1 MIREEFLNIYW
12 RYYELLETNFKNS
25 IRYVS
30 LDESN
35 YNTYSMEYAH
45 LLQTIC
51 SEIDVIFKELCAYYG
66 KKESNITGYANT
78 ILNHD
83 KIFTD
88 RIVCLKMYHRGLEIM
103 PFEDWKKY
111 NSPFWWTSYNEIK
124 HNRKEQ
130 MTKANL
136 KNVLYSLAGL
146 FLLENFL
153 LEKIIQGGK
162 EEVFCVDYPSTM
174 FYIK

>member
-83 KIFTD
+83 KIFKD
-88 RIVCLKMYHRGLEIM
+88 SMSKDV
-103 PFEDWKKY
+103 
-111 NSPFWWTSYNEIK
+111 SPWIRNNAF
-124 HNRKEQ
+124 
-130 MTKANL
+130 
-136 KNVLYSLAGL
+136 
-146 FLLENFL
+146 
-153 LEKIIQGGK
+153 
-162 EEVFCVDYPSTM
+162 
-174 FYIK
+174 